1 MIFHKLLPLLAL
13 ALNLLLL
20 GTALAP
26 DRKSHREKVFAC
38 LAGVLAWWNLGVF
51 GLRISEDPAT
61 ALLWEELLH
70 FGVIPIPVL
79 FYHYV
84 LVFLGESTRSRTLLV
99 GYLLCGGFLAVSL
112 SPLFL
117 SGVSATDWGYAPQVG
132 PLYHAFFVYFQA
144 YMVLGLVRLLRRH
157 RGIQSSFRRN
167 RSLLVILGV
176 IVSLVGGVV
185 DFTRFILGWEWLY
198 PVGIPSN
205 AIFALA
211 LGVAIVRYRLMDVGV
226 LAKRLLLYLSTSV
239 ALAPVVLVGLAVVEQ
254 LVPGQHLKG
263 DLRHTVIFLTALAI
277 ALPLLRKLEY
287 GLDRLMFQRRHGVRN
302 ALVALCK
309 ELASILEV
317 RVLGQSLAE
326 SLVTQIPLTHASLQ
340 LYDSAADA
348 FVRAASASSGAINV
362 PEITIPRTS
371 GLALWLQ
378 ATGRTLVLEE
388 AGFQAQI
395 EPEIL
400 TAVRELE
407 AQRVSMLIPLRLDG
421 ELSGVLVL
429 GEKLSGGIFEP
440 EEIELLE
447 MLGGETAVALRNARL
462 YEQLRD
468 QVEEATFLRR
478 YFDPRVFNT
487 IIANPTLLNMRNVT
501 LTICFWDIR
510 GFSRL
515 CEILKAQPSHISGL
529 LREYFAIAAEIIFE
543 YGGVLDKFI
552 GDGVMGL
559 FGALIHPTDEGRQ
572 DAVNAVTAAL
582 MLNRRFEEL
591 TLSWTDRW
599 ALYTPHRIDIG
610 LGCGIHT
617 GEALVG
623 NVGTETRDQFTALG
637 PHVNFAQRLEARA
650 NKGSIL
656 ISASTAARVRGY
668 FKLEEA
674 AVIDDVKNIPG
685 EFRVFAVREA
695 E

>member
-1 MIFHKLLPLLAL
+1 MIFHKLLPLVAL
-13 ALNLLLL
+13 GLNLLLL

-26 DRKSHREKVFAC
+26 DRKSHRERVFAC
-38 LAGVLAWWNLGVF
+38 LAGALAWWNLGVF

-70 FGVIPIPVL
+70 FAVIPIPVL

-84 LVFLGESTRSRTLLV
+84 LVFLGEPTRSRTLLV
-99 GYLLCGGFLAVSL
+99 GYILCGGFLAVSP

-117 SGVSATDWGYAPQVG
+117 SGVSATTWGYAPQAG
-132 PLYHAFFVYFQA
+132 PLYHAFLGYVQA
-144 YMVLGLVRLLRRH
+144 YMVLGLVRLLRRY

-176 IVSLVGGVV
+176 TVSLLGGMV
-185 DFTRFILGWEWLY
+185 DFARFILGWEWLY

-239 ALAPVVLVGLAVVEQ
+239 VLVPVVLVGLAVVER
-254 LVPGQHLKG
+254 LVPGQHLEG
-263 DLRHTVIFLTALAI
+263 NLRSAVILLTALAI

-287 GLDRLMFQRRHGVRN
+287 GLDRVMFQRRHSVRQ
-302 ALVALCK
+302 ALLALCK
-309 ELASILEV
+309 ELASILDV
-317 RVLGQSLAE
+317 GALGQRLTKRLAT
-326 SLVTQIPLTHASLQ
+326 LIPLTHASLK
-340 LYDSAADA
+340 LYNPASGV
-348 FVRAASASSGAINV
+348 FVGTASASSGVVDV
-362 PEITIPRTS
+362 PEIPISANSP
-371 GLALWLQ
+371 LARWLQ

-388 AGFQAQI
+388 TGFRPQI
-395 EPEIL
+395 EPEL
-400 TAVRELE
+400 LSAVRELE
-407 AQRVSMLIPLRLDG
+407 AHRVSMLIPLRLDR

-440 EEIELLE
+440 EEIDLLE

-468 QVEEATFLRR
+468 SVEEVTFLRR
-478 YFDPRVFNT
+478 YFDPKVFGT
-487 IIANPTLLNMRNVT
+487 ITANPSLLKMRNAT
-501 LTICFWDIR
+501 LTVCFWDIR

-515 CEILKAQPSHISGL
+515 CEILKGHPSHIAGF
-529 LREYFAIAAEIIFE
+529 LREYFEMAAEVIFE
-543 YGGVLDKFI
+543 WGGVLDKFI

-559 FGALIHPTDEGRQ
+559 FGALSQPSDEGRQ
-572 DAVNAVTAAL
+572 DAVNAVSAAL
-582 MLNRRFEEL
+582 TLTRRFAEL
-591 TLSWTDRW
+591 VTRWTERW
-599 ALYTPHRIDIG
+599 ALYTPHSIDIG
-610 LGCGIHT
+610 LGCGMHT
-617 GEALVG
+617 GEVLVG

-650 NKGSIL
+650 KKGTVL
-656 ISASTAARVRGY
+656 VSASTAARVRGY
-668 FKLEEA
+668 FKLEDA
-674 AVIDDVKNIPG
+674 GVMADAKNIPG
-685 EFRVFAVREA
+685 EFRVFEVGPS
-695 E
+695 